1 MDACKYLNFIRI
13 LKYKAARKTELVET
27 SVWQYNNKTAKK
39 SHGRTCSSKIEA
51 ALILLL
57 LLLQDDVLLNGGG

>member
-27 SVWQYNNKTAKK
+27 SVWQYNNKTAKNHMAGHVQVK
-39 SHGRTCSSKIEA
+39 
-51 ALILLL
+51 
-57 LLLQDDVLLNGGG
+57 